1 MTWLHRRLRRALRDR
16 EAGASSIEL
25 VLYAPL
31 LMLITFMLVQFAL
44 TWYGDSVAGA
54 AAREAAR
61 VARVGGGTPA
71 ALASAEARGASY
83 ATAVGGK
90 GLTDVRVEVVRLAGD
105 QVRATVSGRSMEL
118 VGGLAPRVSASV
130 EGPIEQFRPDL

>member
-1 MTWLHRRLRRALRDR
+1 MTWLHRRVWRALRDR

-71 ALASAEARGASY
+71 ALASAETRGASY

>member
-1 MTWLHRRLRRALRDR
+1 MTWLHRRLRRAVRDR
-16 EAGASSIEL
+16 ESGASSVEL

-31 LMLITFMLVQFAL
+31 LMLITFLLVQCAL
-44 TWYGDSVAGA
+44 SWYGDSVAGA

-61 VARVGGGTPA
+61 IARVGGGTPA
-71 ALASAEARGASY
+71 ALASAENRGESY
-83 ATAVGGK
+83 ARAVGGQ
-90 GLTDVRVEVVRLAGD
+90 GLRDVTVTVVRIPGD

-118 VGGLAPRVSASV
+118 VVGFAPRVSATV